1 VRGASG
7 PQNGPQ
13 RIATPSKPATTHQA
27 VHFLLRGRA
36 LSEKI
41 EFSQSDHLATLG
53 SRTRCSPPA
62 EILPCIPRLP
72 WFSSSHPLPT
82 HETHPLHSRPLHR
95 PLPLRLQEIR
105 RSGWRRRQ
113 LTIAFLPKSKGNQY
127 FVTCEKGARTA
138 ATELGAELLFDGPT
152 TSDPAKQNE
161 IVENWISLGVDVI
174 AAAAE
179 NKDGLSTALRKA
191 QAAGIKVLT
200 YDADA
205 QPDARTFFVNQAT
218 EKGIGDALLDNA
230 ASLVGNEGEF
240 AIITANLTAS
250 NQNAWIAAIKAR
262 QAELYPNMKLV
273 DIKPCDD
280 LKDKAQQ
287 ETTNLLS
294 AHPNL
299 KAVISVCS
307 PGVPGAAEA
316 VKQAGKTGAVKVV
329 GLGLPSENKAYVKEG
344 VTQAVILWKVEDL
357 GYLTIQ
363 AAAALAKGELK
374 PGATEFKAG
383 KLGTMKIEGD
393 NILLGTPFAFT
404 KENIDQFDF

>member
-1 VRGASG
+1 MNRTRFLCSLAVLCAVPFLGSCKKTETGASG
-7 PQNGPQ
+7 D
-13 RIATPSKPATTHQA
+13 K
-27 VHFLLRGRA
+27 
-36 LSEKI
+36 K
-41 EFSQSDHLATLG
+41 
-53 SRTRCSPPA
+53 
-62 EILPCIPRLP
+62 
-72 WFSSSHPLPT
+72 
-82 HETHPLHSRPLHR
+82 
-95 PLPLRLQEIR
+95 
-105 RSGWRRRQ
+105 

-127 FVTCEKGARTA
+127 FVTCEKGARA
-138 ATELGAELLFDGPT
+138 AAKDLGVELLFDGPT
-152 TSDPAKQNE
+152 NSDPAKQNE

-174 AAAAE
+174 AAACE
-179 NKDGLSTALRKA
+179 NKDGLSTALRSA
-191 QAAGIKVLT
+191 QEKGIKVVT

-205 QPDARTFFVNQAT
+205 QPDARSFFVNQAT

-230 ASLVGNEGEF
+230 AQLIGDEGEF
-240 AIITANLTAS
+240 AIITANLTAA
-250 NQNAWIAAIKAR
+250 NQNAWIEAIKAR
-262 QAELYPNMKLV
+262 QAEKYPNLKLV
-273 DIKPCDD
+273 GIKPCDD

-357 GYLTIQ
+357 GYLSIQ
-363 AAAALAKGELK
+363 AGVALAQGTLK
-374 PGATEFKAG
+374 PGDSEFDAG
-383 KLGTMKIEGD
+383 KLGKMKIEGD

>member
-1 VRGASG
+1 MKKLLSLLAIAGLTLLIGCGKSSDSTSDGSTAS
-7 PQNGPQ
+7 
-13 RIATPSKPATTHQA
+13 
-27 VHFLLRGRA
+27 
-36 LSEKI
+36 
-41 EFSQSDHLATLG
+41 D
-53 SRTRCSPPA
+53 
-62 EILPCIPRLP
+62 
-72 WFSSSHPLPT
+72 
-82 HETHPLHSRPLHR
+82 
-95 PLPLRLQEIR
+95 
-105 RSGWRRRQ
+105 SGKK
-113 LTIAFLPKSKGNQY
+113 LTIALMPKSKGNAY
-127 FVTCEKGARTA
+127 FISCKKGADKA
-138 ATELGAELLFDGPT
+138 AQELSVELLFDGPT
-152 TSDPAKQNE
+152 DPDPAKQNE
-161 IVENWISLGVDVI
+161 IVENWITIGVDAI
-174 AAAAE
+174 AVACE
-179 NKDGLSTALRKA
+179 NREGISTALRKA
-191 QAAGIKVLT
+191 KAKGIKVIT

-205 QPDARTFFVNQAT
+205 LPDAREFFVNQAT
-218 EKGIGDALLDNA
+218 PEGIGFTLMDEA
-230 ASLVGNEGEF
+230 ARLCGSEGEF
-240 AIITANLTAS
+240 AIITANLTAA

-262 QAELYPNMKLV
+262 QAEKYPAMKLV

-329 GLGLPSENKAYVKEG
+329 GLGLPSENKTYVKEG

-374 PGATEFKAG
+374 PGDKEFKAG